1 LIGGLERDRVI
12 TVKAL
17 LIFVMAVVSLSAFAE
32 DWTTNDGKSYPN
44 VRVVKVEDDAV
55 TILYKDGGALIP
67 LTKLTPA
74 LQKRFSY
81 DPDKAKVAA
90 EARAKADAA
99 NAIEL
104 QKEIDLATK
113 LKKAKIIAESQNTGA
128 TNSK

>member
-1 LIGGLERDRVI
+1 MIGGLERDRVI